1 MAKGMP
7 WAGAYTNPGKPAEQY
22 TPAGGHP
29 GPSSTTVAGNE
40 SVNQFVHES
49 LQGEQ
54 HPDQSPK
61 GKRTYG

>member
-1 MAKGMP
+1 VAKKLP
-7 WAGAYTNPGKPAEQY
+7 WAGAYTNPGRPADQY

-29 GPSSTTVAGNE
+29 GPDAVTASGNE

-49 LQGEQ
+49 LKGEQ
-54 HPDQSPK
+54 KPDQGPI